1 MAVFKRVTQARH
13 TTRHDAGCCSTA
25 ALQRNCTILDLSS
38 GGAHQLADV
47 GSIGNRVSVALTRD
61 VRKVT
66 HCRLVWRKD
75 TIIGV
80 EFVGRT

>member
-1 MAVFKRVTQARH
+1 MR
-13 TTRHDAGCCSTA
+13 GCCSTA
-25 ALQRNCTILDLSS
+25 ALQNATVPSS
-38 GGAHQLADV
+38 TCHPAGAHQACRCRID
-47 GSIGNRVSVALTRD
+47 RKQDSVALTRD